1 MSNIFHCGRFRLSL
15 DKPLIMAILNVTP
28 DSFSGDGLLGRRDQC
43 LAQAELALREG
54 AALLDI
60 GGESSRPG
68 AASVSLQEEMDR
80 VLPIVEALRD
90 CGVPLSI
97 DTVKPELMSAA
108 IRAGASLIND
118 INALRAEG
126 ALEAVV
132 ATDVGVCVMHMQ
144 GEPRTMQAAPAYD
157 DAVNEVEAF
166 LRQQS
171 ERLHAA
177 GVARER
183 ILLDPGF
190 GFGKRFAHN
199 QSLFRA
205 LPRLA
210 ALGPLLVG
218 VSRKTMLGDIVGRPA
233 PERVAASAAA
243 ALLAAQKGAA
253 VLRVHDVAA
262 TRDALAVL
270 EQLD

>member
-1 MSNIFHCGRFRLSL
+1 MTNSLHCGRFRLSF

-28 DSFSGDGLLGRRDQC
+28 DSFSGDGLVGQRDQC
-43 LAQAELALREG
+43 LVQAELAIREG

-68 AASVSLQEEMDR
+68 AAPVSLQEEMDR
-80 VLPIVEALRD
+80 VLPIVEALSD

-97 DTVKPELMSAA
+97 DTVKPGLMTEA

-126 ALEAVV
+126 ALEAIA

-144 GEPRTMQAAPAYD
+144 GEPRTMQASPAYD
-157 DAVNEVEAF
+157 DVVAEVGAF
-166 LRQQS
+166 LRAQG

-177 GVARER
+177 GVGPER

-199 QSLFRA
+199 QALFRA
-205 LPRLA
+205 LPQLA

-233 PERVAASAAA
+233 QQRVAASAAA

-262 TRDALAVL
+262 TKDALAVL
-270 EQLD
+270 EQLA